1 MNKRKVLIL
10 SAIDPTRA
18 YSCIKYLYFELKKSQ
33 ISPECWCRVPET
45 SMDSYKKWGDNVNS
59 YCSKK
64 IFQLPKIRTWYMK
77 WIGIVK
83 ALKYRNQTIICH
95 DLFHYK
101 TCSII
106 KKLFPNTKLILYFTE
121 IYNEKHS
128 EYLYKLQRYFENHP
142 NEIDLMI
149 ECDYKRE
156 EYRVEKNNVK
166 KPTET
171 ILNTIPYSEVER
183 IVEKER
189 IENGKPIVVFSG
201 GVHEAGEFSIII
213 DALREIDL
221 DFELN
226 FYCFGT
232 DEAINSLREECE
244 EKLNGKYKLITNRP
258 REEVLNRI
266 RMADIG
272 IVYYD
277 PEYSINTRY
286 AAPTKFFEYVSLG
299 IPVMSSGN
307 ESLIKIINE
316 YGLGE
321 YMHENNVNGMRE
333 GLYRLLKDKGYR
345 KQISENEEKAF
356 KNYLCYEVQ
365 SEKAIKKIVDVI
377 NEA

>member
-1 MNKRKVLIL
+1 M
-10 SAIDPTRA
+10 
-18 YSCIKYLYFELKKSQ
+18 
-33 ISPECWCRVPET
+33 
-45 SMDSYKKWGDNVNS
+45 
-59 YCSKK
+59 
-64 IFQLPKIRTWYMK
+64 
-77 WIGIVK
+77 
-83 ALKYRNQTIICH
+83 
-95 DLFHYK
+95 
-101 TCSII
+101 
-106 KKLFPNTKLILYFTE
+106 
-121 IYNEKHS
+121 
-128 EYLYKLQRYFENHP
+128 
-142 NEIDLMI
+142 
-149 ECDYKRE
+149 
-156 EYRVEKNNVK
+156 
-166 KPTET
+166 
-171 ILNTIPYSEVER
+171 
-183 IVEKER
+183 
-189 IENGKPIVVFSG
+189 
-201 GVHEAGEFSIII
+201 
-213 DALREIDL
+213 
-221 DFELN
+221 DFELD

-232 DEAINSLREECE
+232 DEAINSLRVECE